1 MLRLKYLALIILTM
15 FSFSN
20 LFSQS
25 KETVT
30 YIDTPLEK
38 LKMDIYLPKKAKEDK
53 FLSPLVIYVHGGGF
67 SDRDRKD
74 GSSLGKFLAEQ
85 NVVTASIDYTLYMQD
100 KDYGCNGI
108 TSEKVKAI
116 QIVSN
121 QIWQATSFLLK
132 QSDSLKINKR
142 QIFLAG
148 TSAGGES
155 VLHAAYF
162 NKNQLKTEP
171 IDLPIDFKYAGLI
184 SGAGALMDLNL
195 ITKENRIPMFLF
207 HGDKD
212 ATVPYATGSHR
223 NCLPNSTG
231 WLMLFGSQ
239 SIAKYIERIGGTC
252 QLFTIKDGTHTQGDT
267 YFYYQQFYIKRF
279 IDDVLLGDQF
289 LRYETKPIVKK

>member
-1 MLRLKYLALIILTM
+1 MLRLKYLALTILIM

-171 IDLPIDFKYAGLI
+171 IDLPIDFKYAG
-184 SGAGALMDLNL
+184 
-195 ITKENRIPMFLF
+195 
-207 HGDKD
+207 
-212 ATVPYATGSHR
+212 
-223 NCLPNSTG
+223 
-231 WLMLFGSQ
+231 
-239 SIAKYIERIGGTC
+239 
-252 QLFTIKDGTHTQGDT
+252 
-267 YFYYQQFYIKRF
+267 
-279 IDDVLLGDQF
+279 
-289 LRYETKPIVKK
+289 